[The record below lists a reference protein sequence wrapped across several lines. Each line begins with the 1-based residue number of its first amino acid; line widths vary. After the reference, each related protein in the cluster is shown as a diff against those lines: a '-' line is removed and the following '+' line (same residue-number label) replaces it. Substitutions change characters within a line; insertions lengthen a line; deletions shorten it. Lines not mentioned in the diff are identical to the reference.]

1 MAIAIDQVRYKALK
15 LAAAKM
21 GLLAGT
27 SGITL
32 AFPASAVDKVVRVQG
47 QGLEDG
53 GGRGAAGQYGTP
65 GWRGCYHRP
74 CPAASTGH

>member
-15 LAAAKM
+15 LAAAKSELQLQHHVMYKM

-32 AFPASAVDKVVRVQG
+32 P
-47 QGLEDG
+47 
-53 GGRGAAGQYGTP
+53 
-65 GWRGCYHRP
+65 
-74 CPAASTGH
+74 STS